1 MTEIV
6 YNTNELNPPIKKQ
19 PEFEPYTLVAQNSDI
34 LGSKIKNFDFSDPNS
49 DPIEIGSR
57 LVETAKLHE
66 TFGIAA
72 NQCGLRHRVFVAG
85 SDDNYVAFF
94 NPEIILES
102 KDTILIQETDLSN
115 MGMLLSVKRPK
126 SITVQFQDYTGEERT
141 LQFDGLTSRIVQQ
154 CVDRLNGI
162 GFEMRVSK
170 LVLDRANKALEKK
183 IKKFVKQN
191 TYIKKAR
198 A

>member
-1 MTEIV
+1 MNEIV
-6 YNTNELNPPIKKQ
+6 YNTNELNPPVQ
-19 PEFEPYTLVAQNSDI
+19 TAPEFEPYTLAPQNSEL
-34 LGSKIKNFDFSDPNS
+34 LGSKIKIFDFGDPNH
-49 DPIEIGSR
+49 DPLEIGSR
-57 LVETAKLHE
+57 LVETAKLHN
-66 TFGIAA
+66 TFGITA

-102 KDTILIQETDLSN
+102 DDTILIPETDLSN
-115 MGMLLSVKRPK
+115 MGLLLHVKRPK
-126 SITVQFQDYTGEERT
+126 TITVNFQDYNGQEKT

-170 LVLDRANKALEKK
+170 LVLERANKALDKK
-183 IKKFVKQN
+183 VKKFVKQN
-191 TYIKKAR
+191 TYVKRAR
-198 A
+198 S

>member
-126 SITVQFQDYTGEERT
+126 
-141 LQFDGLTSRIVQQ
+141 
-154 CVDRLNGI
+154 
-162 GFEMRVSK
+162 K
-170 LVLDRANKALEKK
+170 
-183 IKKFVKQN
+183 
-191 TYIKKAR
+191 
-198 A
+198 